1 MCIRDRAHVDPA
13 KIDYDKD
20 FVDLGEGVV
29 DFKAVMKALKDIKYK
44 GWLMV
49 EVDFPHKESM
59 AESAK
64 TNYKYLQKL
73 LKE

>member
-1 MCIRDRAHVDPA
+1 MDPA

-29 DFKAVMKALKDIKYK
+29 DMPAVARALNKAKYK
-44 GWLMV
+44 GWIMV
-49 EVDFPHKESM
+49 EVDFPHKGSM

-64 TNYKYLQKL
+64 KNYKYLQKL
-73 LKE
+73 LKD

>member
-1 MCIRDRAHVDPA
+1 
-13 KIDYDKD
+13 
-20 FVDLGEGVV
+20 
-29 DFKAVMKALKDIKYK
+29 MKALKDIKYK